1 MRVLLLKL
9 SQVQYKRNFQHDLIS
24 IFLQTADSDHDS
36 SISCGFQVLNS
47 TLRTI
52 KYLSTGPVMFVG
64 TSTSGIVCM
73 MHLPSLYTSFCD
85 TISKKISCRMK
96 SSSRIFYEVTE
107 LLYYQVLQV
116 VYRTLLEN
124 LELIR
129 ESKREGKEWMHIG
142 KLKHL
147 EQTIKLL
154 TLQLGKFNSFLLED
168 SLNQVFKLHSR

>member
-1 MRVLLLKL
+1 MLE
-9 SQVQYKRNFQHDLIS
+9 
-24 IFLQTADSDHDS
+24 
-36 SISCGFQVLNS
+36 
-47 TLRTI
+47 
-52 KYLSTGPVMFVG
+52 
-64 TSTSGIVCM
+64 
-73 MHLPSLYTSFCD
+73 HLPSLYTSFCD
-85 TISKKISCRMK
+85 TI
-96 SSSRIFYEVTE
+96 YEDIDLMSNEKFFGNAFTDILRSNCPE
-107 LLYYQVLQV
+107 LLYYQVLQVPV